1 MMVTTGTMVMMTTTM
16 TTAEPSGAGHR
27 RPRLARETIVGWMV
41 LVLFVSL
48 ASVVVVVHESLHLE
62 VAERANDAVSQ
73 EIREFQTFTQQGID
87 PETGKPFASSER
99 LLDVFLDRQRLT
111 RGEVIVGYVG
121 TSGRVFYSPGPGTP
135 EVDEGGYDVASDT
148 AFLKAAAQKTSG
160 TRETP
165 AGEMR
170 WARSVVE
177 VEGGESALLIAAQFT
192 DEETAQVDQTV
203 QTLAL
208 ISLAA
213 LVFGGVVSWLVA
225 GRILR
230 PVRQVQETAAE
241 ITEHDLTRRIDV
253 GDDDVSGLA
262 TTFNRML
269 DRLEEAFRAEQRFV
283 DDAGHELRTPI
294 TVIRGHL
301 ELMDDDPESRA
312 VTMRIVSQE
321 LDRMSRIVTDLLALA
336 KADRPDF
343 VRMSEDVDLAAL
355 TVGLDARISALGDRR
370 WGIREIAEGTARL
383 DPQRITQAVLQL
395 AQNAVQHTRPGGT
408 ITLRS
413 ALVTD
418 PLIGPAL
425 AISIEDD
432 GPGVPHADRERIFE
446 RFAHSENPDGSRH
459 QGAGLGLAIVAAIAE
474 AHGGRVDVGGEPGQG
489 AVFTLLVP
497 DVSDPGE
504 QGSEETMPIP
514 EVS

>member
-1 MMVTTGTMVMMTTTM
+1 MTEMM
-16 TTAEPSGAGHR
+16 AERPRTPSR
-27 RPRLARETIVGWMV
+27 PRPRLARETIVGWMV
-41 LVLFVSL
+41 VVLFVSL
-48 ASVVVVVHESLHLE
+48 ASVVVVIHESLHLG
-62 VAERANDAVSQ
+62 VAQRANSDVSQ
-73 EIREFQTFTQQGID
+73 EISEFQAFTREGID
-87 PETGKPFASSER
+87 PVTGRPFTSTER
-99 LLDVFLDRQRLT
+99 LLDVFLDRQRLS

-121 TSGRVFYSPGPGTP
+121 TTGRVFYSPGPGTP
-135 EVDEGGYDVASDT
+135 DVEDGEYDLASDREFLT
-148 AFLKAAAQKTSG
+148 AATRASSG

-177 VEGGESALLIAAQFT
+177 VPGGESAMLIAAQFT
-192 DEETAQVDQTV
+192 EHEHERVDT
-203 QTLAL
+203 TLRTLTL
-208 ISLAA
+208 ISLVA
-213 LVFGGVVSWLVA
+213 LVFGGVVSWVVA

-230 PVRQVQETAAE
+230 PVRQVHEAAEE

-262 TTFNRML
+262 STFNRML

-294 TVIRGHL
+294 TIIRGHL
-301 ELMDDDPESRA
+301 ELMDEDPTSRA
-312 VTMRIVSQE
+312 ATMQIVNQE

-343 VRMSEDVDLAAL
+343 VKMVDDVDVADL
-355 TVGLDARISALGDRR
+355 TVGLDARITALAERR
-370 WGIREIAEGTARL
+370 WGIRSIAEGSARL

-395 AQNAVQHTRPGGT
+395 AQNAVQHTEDGGA
-408 ITLRS
+408 ITLAS
-413 ALVTD
+413 AFVDDSVL
-418 PLIGPAL
+418 GPVL

-432 GPGVPHADRERIFE
+432 GPGIPVVERERIFE
-446 RFAHSENPDGSRH
+446 RFAHGETPDGRRH
-459 QGAGLGLAIVAAIAE
+459 RGAGLGLAIVQAIAE

-497 DVSDPGE
+497 IGRQDPVE
-504 QGSEETMPIP
+504 PQTEETEPIP